1 MIEEILKK
9 ADLKVTKN
17 RLLLLNTI
25 MDLKDEATI
34 KNIIKILDTKMD
46 KSTIYRMITK
56 LLNKKII
63 EKQINFDNEDYYLIN
78 FNHKHYI
85 HCIKCK
91 KVELLD
97 KCPLDIRY
105 INGYK
110 IVNHHLNIDGICKK
124 CQ

>member
-1 MIEEILKK
+1 MIEEILRKS
-9 ADLKVTKN
+9 DLKVTKN

-25 MDLKDEATI
+25 MGLKYNATM
-34 KNIIKILDTKMD
+34 KNIIKKLDREMD
-46 KSTIYRMITK
+46 KSTVYRMILK
-56 LLNKKII
+56 LLDKKII
-63 EKQINFDNEDYYLIN
+63 DKQINCDNEDYYLIN

-97 KCPLDIRY
+97 ECPLDIRY

-110 IVNHHLNIDGICKK
+110 IVNHHINIDGICKK

>member
-9 ADLKVTKN
+9 SALKVTKN

-25 MDLKDEATI
+25 MDLKNDATI
-34 KNIIKILDTKMD
+34 KNIIKILNNKMD

-56 LLNKKII
+56 LLDKKVID
-63 EKQINFDNEDYYLIN
+63 KQINCNNEDYYLIKL
-78 FNHKHYI
+78 NHQHYI

-91 KVELLD
+91 KSEPLD
-97 KCPLDIRY
+97 ECPLDIKY

-110 IVNHHLNIDGICKK
+110 IVNHSLNIDGICKE